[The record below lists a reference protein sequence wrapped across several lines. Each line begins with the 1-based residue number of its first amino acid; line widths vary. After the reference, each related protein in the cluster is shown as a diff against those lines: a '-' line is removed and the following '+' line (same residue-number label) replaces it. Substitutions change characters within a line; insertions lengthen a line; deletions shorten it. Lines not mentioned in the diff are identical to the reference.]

1 MTDSPDPEDDILGFT
16 PVASSS
22 SRHDGWTPERQR
34 QFIELL
40 ATHGGVAHA
49 ARAVGMTPQT
59 ANRLR
64 RRPDA
69 QSFAQ
74 AWDRALIEGRQRAYD
89 EAVRRG
95 KDGYRVAVV
104 RNGRVVGHRHR
115 FDNRLLFAACYG
127 EPFSRYDRL

>member
-1 MTDSPDPEDDILGFT
+1 MTDSPDPEADTLAFT
-16 PVASSS
+16 PVPSTSA
-22 SRHDGWTPERQR
+22 RHDGWTAERQR
-34 QFIELL
+34 QFIDLL

-49 ARAVGMTPQT
+49 ARTLGMTPQT

-64 RRPDA
+64 RRPGA
-69 QSFAQ
+69 ESFAR
-74 AWDRALIEGRQRAYD
+74 AWDLALVEGRQRAYD

-95 KDGYRVAVV
+95 KDGVRIPVI
-104 RNGRVVGHRHR
+104 RNGRVVAHRHR